1 MRHKK
6 TKFKKFIFQFL
17 GMILVFAV
25 LVGAFVYIVDPLQF
39 YRKAGF
45 YTPKYSWQER
55 YQNPGL
61 ARNFEYDT
69 IILGS
74 SMTENFMPSD
84 VSEKLKGN
92 ALKLSIEGSTAKE
105 QFLTAQVAFR
115 TGQVKQVLWGIDY
128 FAFRGN
134 HVTDQGD
141 FPHYLYDTN
150 PLDDYKYIFNESN
163 IKTAFAAL
171 TKPRPKPKS
180 KATEQASLERLYNW
194 DKSVTYGR
202 ERVIKNWKAARNN
215 EAAYGN
221 NEDPL
226 ELVKQSFN
234 DNVLSLVKAHPE
246 TKFYLYYPPYSVL
259 RQQIWY
265 ITNPQRYANQ
275 LEMKR
280 YIFEQLSAY
289 SNVSIYEFQTDS
301 DITYDLDQY
310 KDLSHHSGAIN
321 SLIVD
326 EISKGNHRVTA
337 DNLEQNIKLLQRQAE
352 NVVVNTAEGTVY
364 SIDVRL
370 NGKEQSFG
378 FLPPATGDIIM
389 APLKAYAQMLGASF
403 DYNIDNKLITLAKG
417 GITAEITVGS
427 DEAIVD
433 GRTVKLAAAVEN
445 KIGVMAAPLESI
457 ASLFGGTVTFGEPK
471 DKLLGVDITIGQ

>member
-1 MRHKK
+1 
-6 TKFKKFIFQFL
+6 
-17 GMILVFAV
+17 
-25 LVGAFVYIVDPLQF
+25 
-39 YRKAGF
+39 
-45 YTPKYSWQER
+45 
-55 YQNPGL
+55 
-61 ARNFEYDT
+61 
-69 IILGS
+69 
-74 SMTENFMPSD
+74 
-84 VSEKLKGN
+84 
-92 ALKLSIEGSTAKE
+92 
-105 QFLTAQVAFR
+105 
-115 TGQVKQVLWGIDY
+115 
-128 FAFRGN
+128 
-134 HVTDQGD
+134 
-141 FPHYLYDTN
+141 
-150 PLDDYKYIFNESN
+150 
-163 IKTAFAAL
+163 
-171 TKPRPKPKS
+171 
-180 KATEQASLERLYNW
+180 
-194 DKSVTYGR
+194 
-202 ERVIKNWKAARNN
+202 IKNWKAARNN